1 MSRLRWLDAE
11 SLRTEPG
18 KHRCGD
24 NLWLTVSEPGRGS
37 RIFRA
42 NVAAKPIEMGL
53 DSTRDESYAEG
64 ARRQTWPRNS

>member
-1 MSRLRWLDAE
+1 MSRLRWLE
-11 SLRTEPG
+11 VKSLLTKAC

-37 RIFRA
+37 WIFRA

-53 DSTRDESYAEG
+53 GST
-64 ARRQTWPRNS
+64 